1 VRLFSALLWRDLR
14 LALRSGGDIAAV
26 LAFFVITVVLFP
38 LGVGPETVLL
48 ARIAAGVVWVAASL
62 ATLLAL
68 DRLFAQDHEDG
79 SLDLLVLSALP
90 LEVTVLTKALAHWLL
105 TGLPLILLSPVMAAM
120 LGLEVG
126 VWPVLALSL
135 LLGTCCLS
143 LIGAVGAALT
153 LGARRSGALLGLL
166 VLPFFIPVLIFGAA
180 AVEAAAT
187 GLTARPHLLLL
198 AGCVAAALPLAPIA
212 AAAALRQAQS

>member
-1 VRLFSALLWRDLR
+1 VRAFLVLLSRDLR
-14 LALRSGGDIAAV
+14 LALRSGSDVAAV

-38 LGVGPETVLL
+38 LGAGPETVLL
-48 ARIAAGVVWVAASL
+48 GRIAAGVVWVAALL

-68 DRLFAQDHEDG
+68 DRLFAQDYEDG
-79 SLDLLVLSALP
+79 SLDLLVLSPLP
-90 LEVTVLTKALAHWLL
+90 LEAAVLAKALAHWLL

-120 LGLEVG
+120 LGLEARV
-126 VWPVLALSL
+126 VLVLSL
-135 LLGTCCLS
+135 LLGTPCLS

-153 LGARRSGALLGLL
+153 LGARRGGALLALL
-166 VLPFFIPVLIFGAA
+166 ILPLFIPVLIFGAA

-198 AGCVAAALPLAPIA
+198 AGCLAAALPLAPIA

>member
-1 VRLFSALLWRDLR
+1 VSTFSILLSRDLR
-14 LALRSGGDIAAV
+14 LALRSGGDIVAV

-38 LGVGPETVLL
+38 LGVGPERMLL
-48 ARIAAGVVWVAASL
+48 ARIAGGVVWVAALL

-68 DRLFAQDHEDG
+68 ERLFAQDCEDG
-79 SLDLLVLSALP
+79 SLDLMVLSPLP
-90 LEVTVLTKALAHWLL
+90 LEATVLAKALAHWLL

-120 LGLEVG
+120 LGLAVR

-135 LLGTCCLS
+135 LLGTLCLS

-153 LGARRSGALLGLL
+153 LGARRAGALLALL
-166 VLPFFIPVLIFGAA
+166 ILPLFIPVLIFGTA

-187 GLTARPHLLLL
+187 GLSARPHLLLL
-198 AGCVAAALPLAPIA
+198 AGCLAAAIPLAPIG

>member
-1 VRLFSALLWRDLR
+1 MRAFLVLLSRDLR
-14 LALRSGGDIAAV
+14 LALRSGGDVAAV

-38 LGVGPETVLL
+38 LGAGPETVLL
-48 ARIAAGVVWVAASL
+48 GRIAAGVVWVAALL

-68 DRLFAQDHEDG
+68 DRLFAKDYEDG
-79 SLDLLVLSALP
+79 SLDLLVLSPLP
-90 LEVTVLTKALAHWLL
+90 LEAAVLAKGLAHWLL

-120 LGLEVG
+120 LGLEAR
-126 VWPVLALSL
+126 VWPVLVLSL
-135 LLGTCCLS
+135 LLGTPCLS

-153 LGARRSGALLGLL
+153 LGARRGGALLALL
-166 VLPFFIPVLIFGAA
+166 ILPLFIPVLIFGAA

-198 AGCVAAALPLAPIA
+198 AGCLAAALPLAPIA

>member
-1 VRLFSALLWRDLR
+1 VRAFLVLLSRDLR
-14 LALRSGGDIAAV
+14 LALRSGGDVAAV
-26 LAFFVITVVLFP
+26 LAFFVITVVLLP

-48 ARIAAGVVWVAASL
+48 GRIAAGVVWVAALL

-68 DRLFAQDHEDG
+68 DRLFAQDYEDG
-79 SLDLLVLSALP
+79 SLDLLVLSPLP
-90 LEVTVLTKALAHWLL
+90 LEATVLAKALAHWLL

-120 LGLEVG
+120 LGLEAR
-126 VWPVLALSL
+126 VWPVLVLSL
-135 LLGTCCLS
+135 LLGTPCLS

-153 LGARRSGALLGLL
+153 LGARHGGALLALL
-166 VLPFFIPVLIFGAA
+166 ILPLFIPVLIFGAA

-198 AGCVAAALPLAPIA
+198 AGCLAAALPLALIA
-212 AAAALRQAQS
+212 VAAALRQAQS

>member
-1 VRLFSALLWRDLR
+1 VSTFSILLSRDLR
-14 LALRSGGDIAAV
+14 LALRSGGDVVAV

-38 LGVGPETVLL
+38 LGLGPERMLL
-48 ARIAAGVVWVAASL
+48 ARIAGGVVWIAALL

-68 DRLFAQDHEDG
+68 ERLFAQDCEDG
-79 SLDLLVLSALP
+79 SLDLMVLSPLP
-90 LEVTVLTKALAHWLL
+90 LEATVLAKALAHWLL

-120 LGLEVG
+120 LGLAVR

-135 LLGTCCLS
+135 LLGTLCLS

-153 LGARRSGALLGLL
+153 LGARRAGALLALL
-166 VLPFFIPVLIFGAA
+166 ILPLFIPVLIFGTA

-187 GLTARPHLLLL
+187 GLSARPHLLLL
-198 AGCVAAALPLAPIA
+198 AGCLAAAVPLAPIA

>member
-1 VRLFSALLWRDLR
+1 MRAFLVLLSRDLR
-14 LALRSGGDIAAV
+14 LALRSGGDVAAV

-48 ARIAAGVVWVAASL
+48 GRIAAGVVWVAALL

-68 DRLFAQDHEDG
+68 DRLFAQDYEDG
-79 SLDLLVLSALP
+79 SLDLLVLSPLP
-90 LEVTVLTKALAHWLL
+90 LEAAVLAKALAHWLL

-120 LGLEVG
+120 LGLEAR
-126 VWPVLALSL
+126 VWPVLVLSL
-135 LLGTCCLS
+135 LLGTPCLS

-153 LGARRSGALLGLL
+153 LGARRGGALLALL
-166 VLPFFIPVLIFGAA
+166 ILPLFIPVLIFGAT
-180 AVEAAAT
+180 AVEAVAT

-198 AGCVAAALPLAPIA
+198 AGFLAAALPLAPIA
-212 AAAALRQAQS
+212 CAAALRQAQS

>member
-1 VRLFSALLWRDLR
+1 VSTFSILLSRDLR
-14 LALRSGGDIAAV
+14 LALRSGGDVVAV

-38 LGVGPETVLL
+38 LGLGPERMLL
-48 ARIAAGVVWVAASL
+48 ARIAGGVVWVAALL

-68 DRLFAQDHEDG
+68 ERLFAQDCEDG
-79 SLDLLVLSALP
+79 SLDLMVLSPLP
-90 LEVTVLTKALAHWLL
+90 LEATVLAKALAHWLL

-120 LGLEVG
+120 LGLAVR

-135 LLGTCCLS
+135 LLGTLCLS

-153 LGARRSGALLGLL
+153 LGARRAGALLALL
-166 VLPFFIPVLIFGAA
+166 ILPLFIPVLIFGTA

-187 GLTARPHLLLL
+187 GLSARPHLLLL
-198 AGCVAAALPLAPIA
+198 AGCLAAAVPLAPIA

>member
-1 VRLFSALLWRDLR
+1 VSTFSILLSRDLR
-14 LALRSGGDIAAV
+14 LALRSGGDVVAV

-38 LGVGPETVLL
+38 LGLGPERMLL
-48 ARIAAGVVWVAASL
+48 ARIAGGGVWVAALL

-68 DRLFAQDHEDG
+68 ERLFAQDCEDG
-79 SLDLLVLSALP
+79 SLDLMVLSPLP
-90 LEVTVLTKALAHWLL
+90 LEATVLAKALAHWLL

-120 LGLEVG
+120 LGLAVR

-135 LLGTCCLS
+135 LLGTLCLS

-153 LGARRSGALLGLL
+153 LGARRAGALLALL
-166 VLPFFIPVLIFGAA
+166 ILPLFIPVLIFGTA

-187 GLTARPHLLLL
+187 GLSARPHLLLL
-198 AGCVAAALPLAPIA
+198 AGCLAAAVPLAPIA

>member
-1 VRLFSALLWRDLR
+1 VSTFSILLSRDLR
-14 LALRSGGDIAAV
+14 LALRSGGDVVAV

-38 LGVGPETVLL
+38 LGLGPERMLL
-48 ARIAAGVVWVAASL
+48 ARIAGGVVWVAALL

-68 DRLFAQDHEDG
+68 ERLFAQDCEDG
-79 SLDLLVLSALP
+79 SLDLMVLSPLP
-90 LEVTVLTKALAHWLL
+90 LEATVLAKALAHW
-105 TGLPLILLSPVMAAM
+105 LSPVMAAM
-120 LGLEVG
+120 LGLAVR

-135 LLGTCCLS
+135 LLGTLCLS

-153 LGARRSGALLGLL
+153 LGARRAGALLALL
-166 VLPFFIPVLIFGAA
+166 ILPLFIPVLIFGTA

-187 GLTARPHLLLL
+187 GLSARPHLLLL
-198 AGCVAAALPLAPIA
+198 AGCLAAAVPLAPIA

>member
-1 VRLFSALLWRDLR
+1 MRAFLVLLSRDLR
-14 LALRSGGDIAAV
+14 LALRSGGDVAAV

-48 ARIAAGVVWVAASL
+48 GRIAAGVVWVAALL

-68 DRLFAQDHEDG
+68 DRLFAQDYEDG
-79 SLDLLVLSALP
+79 SLDLLVLSPLP
-90 LEVTVLTKALAHWLL
+90 LEAAVLAKALAHWLL

-120 LGLEVG
+120 LGLEAR
-126 VWPVLALSL
+126 VWPVLVLSL
-135 LLGTCCLS
+135 LLGTPCLS

-153 LGARRSGALLGLL
+153 LGARRGGALLALL
-166 VLPFFIPVLIFGAA
+166 ILPLFIPVLIFGAA

-198 AGCVAAALPLAPIA
+198 AGCLAAALPLAPIA
-212 AAAALRQAQS
+212 VAAALRQAQS

>member
-1 VRLFSALLWRDLR
+1 VSTFSILLSRDLR
-14 LALRSGGDIAAV
+14 LALRSGGDVVAV

-38 LGVGPETVLL
+38 LGLGPERMLL
-48 ARIAAGVVWVAASL
+48 ARIAGGVVWVAALL

-68 DRLFAQDHEDG
+68 ERLFAQDCEDG
-79 SLDLLVLSALP
+79 SLDLMVLSPLP
-90 LEVTVLTKALAHWLL
+90 LEATVLAKALAHWLL

-120 LGLEVG
+120 LGLAVR

-135 LLGTCCLS
+135 LLGTLCLS

-153 LGARRSGALLGLL
+153 LGARRAGALLALL
-166 VLPFFIPVLIFGAA
+166 ILPSFIPVLIFGTA

-187 GLTARPHLLLL
+187 GLSARPHLLLL
-198 AGCVAAALPLAPIA
+198 AGCLAAAVPLAPIA